1 MKRFF
6 VLYSVFLISGC
17 PGPGDRMPE
26 TVYADVKLKDNSP
39 CVLYPAK
46 LGDRITSI
54 QIYNE
59 MDEPFRKLFDDS
71 PFQPAY
77 GQCLPMFGYHFNP
90 GKSYVIYYGL
100 DNDSAERQKLIQAD
114 FAIDNE
120 SKVINK
126 EHGDKNIP

>member
-1 MKRFF
+1 MKIFF
-6 VLYSVFLISGC
+6 IICPILLISGC

-26 TVYADVKLKDNSP
+26 AVYADVKLKDNSP

-59 MDEPFRKLFDDS
+59 MDFPFRKLFDDS
-71 PFQPAY
+71 PFYPVD
-77 GQCLPMFGYHFNP
+77 GQCLPTFGYHFNS
-90 GKSYVIYYGL
+90 GKSYVVYYGL
-100 DNDSAERQKLIQAD
+100 DNDSAERQKLIQAN
-114 FAIDNE
+114 FSIGNE

-126 EHGDKNIP
+126 GK